1 MPPLISD
8 DPPGSRSAEIRSES
22 LKGHEPASGLAFHET
37 SVTESFHGVG
47 RARCPAS
54 QTAELYVNTEIL
66 RRIRWIQWLTIAW
79 MTVEVVLSF
88 AAAWMARSPALVA
101 FGGDSGI
108 ELLSAAVVLWRFR
121 SRSMHERAEKQAA
134 RITTALLFM
143 LAAYVII
150 ASGAELLGHGKAR
163 RSPLGIGLLVAAAV
177 IMPWLARQ
185 KRRLSATSSSGALRA
200 EAAQSALC
208 GYMASI
214 ALAGLV
220 LNGIWG
226 ITWADPV
233 AALALTPLILRE
245 GWESAKGKPSD
256 CC

>member
-1 MPPLISD
+1 
-8 DPPGSRSAEIRSES
+8 
-22 LKGHEPASGLAFHET
+22 
-37 SVTESFHGVG
+37 VTESFHDVG

-134 RITTALLFM
+134 RITAALLFM

-163 RSPLGIGLLVAAAV
+163 RSPLGHRASGCCRRDRAVAGSTEAKAV
-177 IMPWLARQ
+177 GDFF
-185 KRRLSATSSSGALRA
+185 KRGVAGRSSPICAMRLHGVDRSRRA
-200 EAAQSALC
+200 GFERHL
-208 GYMASI
+208 GNH
-214 ALAGLV
+214 LG
-220 LNGIWG
+220 
-226 ITWADPV
+226 
-233 AALALTPLILRE
+233 
-245 GWESAKGKPSD
+245 
-256 CC
+256 